1 MSSNPESDADA
12 IRDKRL
18 ARLARGGVSSSSKPP
33 ATPHDG
39 GANVSQPVEQEN
51 EAPRPHP
58 QALPITSTA
67 TNQIPDR
74 PSSSTPKRIATS
86 PPPDEPL
93 LAKSSQTQPAV
104 GNPPSGTLT
113 ATEAW
118 EDKALRQIFRV
129 ALEPGPRSAGLYILD
144 DLRKELEEQLDSEG
158 KRPRIDVTVLD
169 QLILSVCAR
178 PEVVPMDYLV
188 GSWRRASNMQRTM
201 PASRMDDH
209 KRNILQTTQRLCL
222 NYGEY
227 CISMPDVFNN
237 DRAFVL
243 LADRLQTDMDEDRGL
258 PQEFLNDLVSRLQ
271 DNPDLDQ
278 YFQEALR
285 TLSSRLSEMSMT
297 DNYKPFITA
306 LGRLMYHKPIIDV
319 LINLPEFL
327 PPPEVVPANLL
338 EKKTTLGPYFQ
349 ISPLQIAVCKTYFTG
364 AKTKSP
370 TNINDATRALR
381 LSLQTLQD
389 QLHQIVMMIIRSSP
403 VARGKILD
411 FFARVI
417 NLNLKRGAIQVD
429 PATVASDGFMLNIN
443 AVLTKLCEPFM
454 DASFSKIDKIDIE
467 YFRRQPR
474 LDIHEETKI
483 NVDENQANEY
493 YSKKVEGSNNNFI
506 SEVFFLNVAAHHYG
520 LGATETT
527 HDQLAKDIG
536 EMEKHLERFVAER
549 QRWLNSPQLATWDRN
564 IERMRERIDQG
575 VAYKYALE
583 VFLFDGLSQTRT
595 LLFMR
600 YLTTWML
607 RVVTP
612 THDYPEKLIKLPLP
626 KEPPEQF
633 SCLPEYF
640 IEDIGLCFGF
650 VGRYLPECIVTT
662 QVDELV
668 IFCITFLDM
677 STYIRK
683 PSLKSKLV
691 EILYYGISPYRGK
704 STGILGD
711 VINGHPFALQ
721 NLMHSLMNFYIEIER
736 QYYERFNVRYHISEI
751 IKSIWPNL
759 AFREKLDRESKEN
772 VDFFVQFIALLLGD
786 VTYVLHNSLSALADI
801 HKLQLEIENE
811 SSELT
816 TQERADKEKALIKAE
831 RDATSYMSLG
841 NETVAMLKLFTSA
854 IPDAF
859 VKPEIVNTLAGM
871 LNFNLEALVGPKC
884 NNLRVRNPEKYRF
897 NPKALLSEI
906 TDVYLNLRTF
916 KPFVKA
922 IALEGRSYRP
932 ELFTKLQS
940 VLEKSNLKGTPDIA
954 LLAKLAANIEET
966 KRKEE
971 EGEVELGE
979 IPDEFLDPLMA
990 TLMEDPVILPSS
1002 KVTIDRQT
1010 IRIHLLGNPLDPFNR
1025 SPLKAE
1031 DVIPNTELKNRIEAW
1046 IREQRAKI
1054 KEERARGAAQE
1065 DDGEAMDLD
1074 S

>member
-1 MSSNPESDADA
+1 MSSNPEPDADA

-18 ARLARGGVSSSSKPP
+18 ARLARLGGSSSPKPSAIP
-33 ATPHDG
+33 RDG
-39 GANVSQPVEQEN
+39 ETSMSQSVEQEKV
-51 EAPRPHP
+51 APRPQP
-58 QALPITSTA
+58 LAPPITGLITGTPTS
-67 TNQIPDR
+67 QLLDR
-74 PSSSTPKRIATS
+74 PSGSTLEGVVTS
-86 PPPDEPL
+86 PLSDTPL
-93 LAKSSQTQPAV
+93 AETSLQTQPAA
-104 GNPPSGTLT
+104 GNPSLGALM

-129 ALEPGPRSAGLYILD
+129 ALEPGPRSAGLYVLD

-158 KRPRIDVTVLD
+158 KRPRIDVTILD

-201 PASRMDDH
+201 SASRMDDR
-209 KRNILQTTQRLCL
+209 KKNILQTAQRLCL

-227 CISMPDVFNN
+227 CISMPDIFNN

-243 LADRLQTDMDEDRGL
+243 LADRLQTDADEDRGL
-258 PQEFLNDLVSRLQ
+258 PQEFLNDLVSRLP
-271 DNPDLDQ
+271 DYPDLNQ
-278 YFQEALR
+278 YFQETLR
-285 TLSSRLSEMSMT
+285 TLSGRLSEMSMT
-297 DNYKPFITA
+297 DNYKPLITA
-306 LGRLMYHKPIIDV
+306 LGRLMHHKPIIGILVD
-319 LINLPEFL
+319 LPEFL
-327 PPPEVVPANLL
+327 PPPEDVPANLL
-338 EKKTTLGPYFQ
+338 EKKTILGPYFQ
-349 ISPLQIAVCKTYFTG
+349 ISPLQTAVCKTYFTG
-364 AKTKSP
+364 AKAKSP
-370 TNINDATRALR
+370 TSINDATRALR

-389 QLHQIVMMIIRSSP
+389 QLYQIVMMIIRGSP
-403 VARGKILD
+403 VARAKMLD

-429 PATVASDGFMLNIN
+429 PTTVASDGFMLNIN
-443 AVLTKLCEPFM
+443 TVLTKLCEPFM

-467 YFRRQPR
+467 YFRRQPG

-493 YSKKVEGSNNNFI
+493 YSRKVEGSNNFI

-575 VAYKYALE
+575 IAYKCALE

-600 YLTTWML
+600 YLTTWLL

-612 THDYPEKLIKLPLP
+612 THGYPEKLIKLPLP

-711 VINGHPFALQ
+711 VINSHPFALQ
-721 NLMHSLMNFYIEIER
+721 NLMHALMNFYIEIER
-736 QYYERFNVRYHISEI
+736 QYYERFTVRYHISEI

-801 HKLQLEIENE
+801 HKLQLELENE

-816 TQERADKEKALIKAE
+816 TQERADKEKALVKAE

-854 IPDAF
+854 IADAF

-884 NNLRVRNPEKYRF
+884 NNLRVRNPEKYKF

-940 VLEKSNLKGTPDIA
+940 VLERSNLKGTPDIA

-966 KRKEE
+966 KRREE

-979 IPDEFLDPLMA
+979 IPDDFLDPLMA

-1002 KVTIDRQT
+1002 RVTIDRQT

-1025 SPLKAE
+1025 SPLKVE
-1031 DVIPNTELKNRIEAW
+1031 DVISNTELKNQIQAW
-1046 IREQRAKI
+1046 IKERRAKGTI
-1054 KEERARGAAQE
+1054 K
-1065 DDGEAMDLD
+1065 DDNGDEEAMDLD
-1074 S
+1074 P

>member
-18 ARLARGGVSSSSKPP
+18 ARLARLAGSSSPKLS
-33 ATPHDG
+33 ATPHG
-39 GANVSQPVEQEN
+39 GEASVSQPVEQEN
-51 EAPRPHP
+51 EAPRPQP
-58 QALPITSTA
+58 QALPITGTPTS
-67 TNQIPDR
+67 QVPDR
-74 PSSSTPKRIATS
+74 PSSSTSEGVAAS
-86 PPPDEPL
+86 PPPDAPL
-93 LAKSSQTQPAV
+93 LAKPSQTQPAV
-104 GNPPSGTLT
+104 GNPPSGALT
-113 ATEAW
+113 ATEVW
-118 EDKALRQIFRV
+118 EDKVLRQIFRV

-144 DLRKELEEQLDSEG
+144 DLRKELEEQSDSEG
-158 KRPRIDVTVLD
+158 KRPRIDVTILD

-188 GSWRRASNMQRTM
+188 GSWRRASNMQRTT
-201 PASRMDDH
+201 PASRMDNH
-209 KRNILQTTQRLCL
+209 RKNILQTAQRLCL

-227 CISMPDVFNN
+227 CVSMPDVFNN
-237 DRAFVL
+237 DRALIL
-243 LADRLQTDMDEDRGL
+243 LADRLQADADEDRGL
-258 PQEFLNDLVSRLQ
+258 PQEFLTDFVSRLQ
-271 DNPDLDQ
+271 DNPDLGL
-278 YFQEALR
+278 YFQDALR
-285 TLSSRLSEMSMT
+285 TLSSRLGEMSMT

-306 LGRLMYHKPIIDV
+306 LGRLMHHKPIIGMLV
-319 LINLPEFL
+319 NLPEFL

-338 EKKTTLGPYFQ
+338 EKKTILGPYFQ
-349 ISPLQIAVCKTYFTG
+349 ISPLQTAVCKTYFTG
-364 AKTKSP
+364 AKTKPLTS
-370 TNINDATRALR
+370 INDATRALR

-389 QLHQIVMMIIRSSP
+389 QLHQIVMMIIRSSLE
-403 VARGKILD
+403 ARGKILD

-483 NVDENQANEY
+483 NVDENRANEY
-493 YSKKVEGSNNNFI
+493 YSKKVEGSNNFI

-527 HDQLAKDIG
+527 HDQLTKDIG

-575 VAYKYALE
+575 VAYKCALE

-595 LLFMR
+595 LFFMR
-600 YLTTWML
+600 YLTTWLL
-607 RVVTP
+607 RVVAP

-626 KEPPEQF
+626 REPPEQF

-640 IEDIGLCFGF
+640 VEDIGLCFGF
-650 VGRYLPECIVTT
+650 VGRYLPECIVTA

-691 EILYYGISPYRGK
+691 EILYYGINPYRGK

-711 VINGHPFALQ
+711 AINGHPFSLQ
-721 NLMHSLMNFYIEIER
+721 NLMHALMNFYIEIER
-736 QYYERFNVRYHISEI
+736 QYYERFTVRYHISEI

-801 HKLQLEIENE
+801 HKLQLELENE

-816 TQERADKEKALIKAE
+816 TQERGDKEKALAKAE

-854 IPDAF
+854 IPSAF

-884 NNLRVRNPEKYRF
+884 NNLRVRSPEKYKF

-954 LLAKLAANIEET
+954 LLAKLATNIEET

-979 IPDEFLDPLMA
+979 IPDDFLDPLMA

-1002 KVTIDRQT
+1002 RVTIDRQT

-1025 SPLKAE
+1025 SPLKVE
-1031 DVIPNTELKNRIEAW
+1031 DVIPNTELKNQIQAW
-1046 IREQRAKI
+1046 IRERRAKGVV
-1054 KEERARGAAQE
+1054 KNDDG
-1065 DDGEAMDLD
+1065 DGEAMDLD
-1074 S
+1074 P